1 MDGGL
6 AKKQRN
12 RKRDEKNRGKG
23 GGLKRQVTASE
34 VEKVYDGSRCVSYMQ
49 TSDALRVY
57 TSRGTFPIFSPPL
70 FFLTLLQIL

>member
-57 TSRGTFPIFSPPL
+57 TSRGTFPIFFP
-70 FFLTLLQIL
+70 FFFITIANSLI

>member
-23 GGLKRQVTASE
+23 GGLKRQVTVSE

-57 TSRGTFPIFSPPL
+57 TSRGTFPIFFP
-70 FFLTLLQIL
+70 FFFITIANSLI